1 MILLNVMKLK
11 KSPKRCKEQ
20 KNGSRIIATTIARR
34 AGNSE
39 GYEKT
44 RQEII
49 KQYFGSV
56 LLDKI
61 LEDEKTM
68 PVQGPTEGNPNDL
81 NDKSPD
87 IGGGAP
93 SDIISGPSIDNEE
106 PTEEPTEE
114 QPEEQDT
121 DVDIDIDNIE
131 QPEEPRE
138 LS

>member
-1 MILLNVMKLK
+1 
-11 KSPKRCKEQ
+11 
-20 KNGSRIIATTIARR
+20 
-34 AGNSE
+34 
-39 GYEKT
+39 
-44 RQEII
+44 
-49 KQYFGSV
+49 
-56 LLDKI
+56 
-61 LEDEKTM
+61 M

-81 NDKSPD
+81 NDKPSD

-93 SDIISGPSIDNEE
+93 SDIISGPSIDTE
-106 PTEEPTEE
+106 EEPTEE